1 MKKLIGLFLTFII
14 TAAMFSSSVLAKT
27 EYEEIKTNIPSK
39 ILFLGDSIATG
50 YGLEGYKNG
59 KENCSSYANTL
70 ADQYDKELAGKCET
84 SMKNSAI
91 DGQTS
96 AELLKGLNDGIYDED
111 LKNSDA
117 VIISIGGNDLLTVL
131 WEFIVNDLHINFN
144 DSYADNQQSD
154 FDITKIIESITS
166 LGARIDK
173 NLESFDS
180 NLTEIAKYIKE
191 KTNGTLII
199 QTLYNPF
206 DQFNQEQV
214 KEFISDK
221 IKTLNSYIE
230 LHKNDAD
237 SQYIVADV
245 YSQFYGKGN
254 ELTRIKSMDIHPN
267 QQGHDVIAQC
277 VDKTIRTERYTYIT
291 EKTKEAVQSSSIG
304 QNNSDKS
311 TIICFIAIGIVVIIA
326 FVITIIK
333 RKNTKKEN

>member
-14 TAAMFSSSVLAKT
+14 TAAMFSSNVLAKT
-27 EYEEIKTNIPSK
+27 EYEGIKTNIPSK

-70 ADQYDKELAGKCET
+70 ADQYEKELAGKCET
-84 SMKNSAI
+84 SLKNSAI

-144 DSYADNQQSD
+144 DSYADIRQSD
-154 FDITKIIESITS
+154 LDITKIIESITS

-214 KEFISDK
+214 KEFISD
-221 IKTLNSYIE
+221 N
-230 LHKNDAD
+230 AD

>member
-1 MKKLIGLFLTFII
+1 M
-14 TAAMFSSSVLAKT
+14 AKT
-27 EYEEIKTNIPSK
+27 DYEEIKTDTPPN

-50 YGLEGYKNG
+50 YGLEGYNNG
-59 KENCSSYANTL
+59 KENCTSYANIL
-70 ADQYDKELAGKCET
+70 ADEYAKELTGKCET

-96 AELLKGLNDGIYDED
+96 SELLKGLNDGIYDLD
-111 LKNSDA
+111 LKNADA

-131 WEFIVNDLHINFN
+131 WDFIANDLHINFN
-144 DSYADNQQSD
+144 DSYADNQQSN
-154 FDITKIIESITS
+154 FDITQIIKSVTS
-166 LGARIDK
+166 LGSRIDD
-173 NLESFDS
+173 NLSEFNS
-180 NLTEIAKYIKE
+180 NLAQIAKCIKE

-206 DQFNQEQV
+206 DQFDQEQV
-214 KEFISDK
+214 KEFIAGK

-230 LHKNDAD
+230 LHKNDSD

-254 ELTRIKSMDIHPN
+254 ELTRINLMDIHPN

-277 VDKTIRTERYTYIT
+277 VDKTIRTERYTYLA
-291 EKTKEAVQSSSIG
+291 EKTKEAVQSSSIS
-304 QNNSDKS
+304 QKNSEKS
-311 TIICFIAIGIVVIIA
+311 TIICFIGIGIVVIIV

-333 RKNTKKEN
+333 IKNAKKEI